1 MFNTKKY
8 NKVKISK
15 YRIRLFYNFFFL
27 FVAFAV
33 IIGFFQ
39 YSREKQYKI
48 NKLENKLQTY
58 IDLINNY
65 LEVNEQGQNKISF
78 LDSLILIFPENDLR
92 ITIINKEGKVLFDSY
107 VDRYNK
113 MENHLNRQEIIE
125 AEKNGMGKS
134 IRFSTTTN
142 IEYFYYAS
150 AFDEYYIRA
159 ALPYDVKVENY
170 LKANTYFI
178 YIILLIFIIFSIIII
193 YMSDKLGKT
202 ISTLQEFA
210 QQAALDKDIDIET
223 EFPENELGFIGNKIV
238 EVYNRLQKTK
248 KELSAE
254 REKLFRHLQ
263 ISREGIAIF
272 TKEKTLLLAN
282 NHFIQ
287 YLNIISDQTAVS
299 PDSFTVKELQP
310 VYDFIDKNI
319 EKKHKNTDFSS
330 SVFTIN
336 KNGKFYEIQ
345 AIVFKDKSFEISIND
360 VTRFEKEKQLKQ
372 QMTSNISHELKTPV
386 SSILGYLETILTNEM
401 EEDKKRFF
409 LERSYI
415 QTQRLADLIQDI
427 SLLNKIEEASGLFSM
442 EDTDIKELVCLA
454 IDDLRTNIA
463 EKRISVNN
471 SIPDNKIIKANKS
484 ILYSVWRNLIENT
497 VKYAGENISINI
509 KLYHEDDKFLYFS
522 YSDTGVG
529 IPEKHLHRIFER
541 FYRIDSGRARK
552 TGGTGLGLA
561 IVKNGIIFHKG
572 DISVKLPDI
581 GGIEFI
587 FTISKKN

>member
-1 MFNTKKY
+1 M
-8 NKVKISK
+8 KISK

-27 FVAFAV
+27 FVAFAL

-39 YSREKQYKI
+39 YSREKQYKV
-48 NKLENKLQTY
+48 NKLENKLHIY
-58 IDLINNY
+58 INQINNY
-65 LEVNEQGQNKISF
+65 LEINKNNYSY
-78 LDSLILIFPENDLR
+78 LDSLILVFSEKDLR
-92 ITIINKEGKVLFDSY
+92 ITVVNRKGKVLFDSY
-107 VDRYNK
+107 VDSYNT
-113 MENHLNRQEIIE
+113 MENHLNRKEIVE
-125 AEKNGMGKS
+125 AEKSGSGKS
-134 IRFSTTTN
+134 IRLSATTN
-142 IEYFYYAS
+142 IEYFYYAE
-150 AFDEYYIRA
+150 AFSNYYIRA

-178 YIILLIFIIFSIIII
+178 YVILLIFIIFSIMII

-210 QQAALDKDIDIET
+210 QHAALDKEIDIKT
-223 EFPENELGFIGNKIV
+223 KFPKNELGFIGNKIV
-238 EVYNRLQKTK
+238 EVYNKLQKTK

-299 PDSFTVKELQP
+299 PDSFSVKELQP

-319 EKKHKNTDFSS
+319 DKKHKTNNFSS
-330 SVFTIN
+330 SIFTIN

-401 EEDKKRFF
+401 DDDKKRFF

-415 QTQRLADLIQDI
+415 QTQRLANLIQDI
-427 SLLNKIEEASGLFSM
+427 SLLNKIEEASGLFNM
-442 EDTDIKELVCLA
+442 ENTDIKKPVCLA
-454 IDDLRTNIA
+454 IDDLHSEL
-463 EKRISVNN
+463 EKKNISVNN
-471 SIPDNKIIKANKS
+471 KIPDNKIIKANKS

-509 KLYHEDDKFLYFS
+509 KLYHEDVKFLYFS
-522 YSDTGVG
+522 YSDTGIG
-529 IPEKHLHRIFER
+529 IPEEHLHRIFER
-541 FYRIDSGRARK
+541 FYRIDSGRARI

-572 DISVKLPDI
+572 DISVKIPDM

-587 FTISKKN
+587 FTISKEN

>member
-1 MFNTKKY
+1 
-8 NKVKISK
+8 
-15 YRIRLFYNFFFL
+15 
-27 FVAFAV
+27 VAFAL

-39 YSREKQYKI
+39 YSREKQYKV
-48 NKLENKLQTY
+48 NKLENKLHIY
-58 IDLINNY
+58 INQINNY
-65 LEVNEQGQNKISF
+65 LEINKNNYSY
-78 LDSLILIFPENDLR
+78 LDSLILVFSEKDLR
-92 ITIINKEGKVLFDSY
+92 ITVVNRKGKVLFDSY
-107 VDRYNK
+107 VDSYNT
-113 MENHLNRQEIIE
+113 MENHLNRKEIVE
-125 AEKNGMGKS
+125 AEKSGSGKS
-134 IRFSTTTN
+134 IRLSATTN
-142 IEYFYYAS
+142 IEYFYYAE
-150 AFDEYYIRA
+150 AFSNYYIRA

-178 YIILLIFIIFSIIII
+178 YVILLIFIIFSIMII

-210 QQAALDKDIDIET
+210 QHAALDKEIDIKT
-223 EFPENELGFIGNKIV
+223 KFPKNELGFIGNKIV
-238 EVYNRLQKTK
+238 EVYNKLQKTK

-299 PDSFTVKELQP
+299 PDSFSVKELQP

-319 EKKHKNTDFSS
+319 DKKHKTNNFSS
-330 SVFTIN
+330 SIFTIN

-401 EEDKKRFF
+401 DDDKKRFF

-415 QTQRLADLIQDI
+415 QTQRLANLIQDI
-427 SLLNKIEEASGLFSM
+427 SLLNKIEEASGLFNM
-442 EDTDIKELVCLA
+442 ENTDIKKPVCLA
-454 IDDLRTNIA
+454 IDDLHSEL
-463 EKRISVNN
+463 EKKNISVNN
-471 SIPDNKIIKANKS
+471 KIPDNKIIKANKS

-509 KLYHEDDKFLYFS
+509 KLYHEDVKFLYFS
-522 YSDTGVG
+522 YSDTGIG
-529 IPEKHLHRIFER
+529 IPEEHLHRIFER
-541 FYRIDSGRARK
+541 FYRIDSGRARI

-572 DISVKLPDI
+572 DISVKIPDM

-587 FTISKKN
+587 FTISKEN

>member
-1 MFNTKKY
+1 M
-8 NKVKISK
+8 KISK

-27 FVAFAV
+27 FVAFAL

-39 YSREKQYKI
+39 YSREKQYKV
-48 NKLENKLQTY
+48 NKLENKLHIY
-58 IDLINNY
+58 INQINNY
-65 LEVNEQGQNKISF
+65 LEINKNNYSY
-78 LDSLILIFPENDLR
+78 LDSLILVFSEKDLR
-92 ITIINKEGKVLFDSY
+92 ITVVNRKGKVLFDSY
-107 VDRYNK
+107 VDSYNT
-113 MENHLNRQEIIE
+113 MENHLNRKEIVE
-125 AEKNGMGKS
+125 AEKSGSGKS
-134 IRFSTTTN
+134 IRLSATTN
-142 IEYFYYAS
+142 IEYFYYAE
-150 AFDEYYIRA
+150 AFSNYYIRA

-178 YIILLIFIIFSIIII
+178 YVILLIFIIFSIMII

-210 QQAALDKDIDIET
+210 QHAALDKEIDIKT
-223 EFPENELGFIGNKIV
+223 KFPKNELGFIGNKIV

-299 PDSFTVKELQP
+299 PDSFSVKELQP

-319 EKKHKNTDFSS
+319 DKKHKTNNFSS
-330 SVFTIN
+330 SIFTIN

-401 EEDKKRFF
+401 DDDKKRFF

-442 EDTDIKELVCLA
+442 EDTNVKEPVCLA
-454 IDDLRTNIA
+454 IDDLHSEL
-463 EKRISVNN
+463 EKKNISVNN
-471 SIPDNKIIKANKS
+471 KIPDNKVIKANKS
-484 ILYSVWRNLIENT
+484 ILYSIWRNLIENT
-497 VKYAGENISINI
+497 VKYAGENICINI
-509 KLYHEDDKFLYFS
+509 KLYHEDVKFLYFS
-522 YSDTGVG
+522 YSDTGIG
-529 IPEKHLHRIFER
+529 IPEEHLHRIFER
-541 FYRIDSGRARK
+541 FYRIDSGRARI

-572 DISVKLPDI
+572 DISVKIPDM

-587 FTISKKN
+587 FTISKEN

>member
-1 MFNTKKY
+1 
-8 NKVKISK
+8 
-15 YRIRLFYNFFFL
+15 
-27 FVAFAV
+27 VAFAL

-39 YSREKQYKI
+39 YSREKQYKV
-48 NKLENKLQTY
+48 NKLENKLHIY
-58 IDLINNY
+58 INQINNY
-65 LEVNEQGQNKISF
+65 LEINKNNYSY
-78 LDSLILIFPENDLR
+78 LDSLILVFSEKDLR
-92 ITIINKEGKVLFDSY
+92 ITVVNRKGKVLFDSY
-107 VDRYNK
+107 VDSYNT
-113 MENHLNRQEIIE
+113 MENHLNRKEIVE
-125 AEKNGMGKS
+125 AEKSGSGKS
-134 IRFSTTTN
+134 IRLSATTN
-142 IEYFYYAS
+142 IEYFYYAE
-150 AFDEYYIRA
+150 AFSNYYIRA

-178 YIILLIFIIFSIIII
+178 YVILLIFIIFSIMII

-210 QQAALDKDIDIET
+210 QHAALDKEIDIKT
-223 EFPENELGFIGNKIV
+223 KFPKNELGFIGNKIV

-299 PDSFTVKELQP
+299 PDSFSVKELQP

-319 EKKHKNTDFSS
+319 DKKHKTNNFSS
-330 SVFTIN
+330 SIFTIN

-401 EEDKKRFF
+401 DDDKKRFF

-442 EDTDIKELVCLA
+442 EDTNVKEPVCLA
-454 IDDLRTNIA
+454 IDDLHSEL
-463 EKRISVNN
+463 EKKNISVNN
-471 SIPDNKIIKANKS
+471 KIPDNKVIKANKS
-484 ILYSVWRNLIENT
+484 ILYSIWRNLIENT
-497 VKYAGENISINI
+497 VKYAGENICINI
-509 KLYHEDDKFLYFS
+509 KLYHEDVKFLYFS
-522 YSDTGVG
+522 YSDTGIG
-529 IPEKHLHRIFER
+529 IPEEHLHRIFER
-541 FYRIDSGRARK
+541 FYRIDSGRARI

-572 DISVKLPDI
+572 DISVKIPDM

-587 FTISKKN
+587 FTISKEN

>member
-1 MFNTKKY
+1 M
-8 NKVKISK
+8 
-15 YRIRLFYNFFFL
+15 
-27 FVAFAV
+27 AFAL

-39 YSREKQYKI
+39 YSREKQYKV
-48 NKLENKLQTY
+48 NKLENKLHIY
-58 IDLINNY
+58 INQINNY
-65 LEVNEQGQNKISF
+65 LEINKNNYSY
-78 LDSLILIFPENDLR
+78 LDSLILVFSEKDLR
-92 ITIINKEGKVLFDSY
+92 ITVVNRKGKVLFDSY
-107 VDRYNK
+107 VDSYNT
-113 MENHLNRQEIIE
+113 MENHLNRKEIVE
-125 AEKNGMGKS
+125 AEKSGSGKS
-134 IRFSTTTN
+134 IRLSATTN
-142 IEYFYYAS
+142 IEYFYYAE
-150 AFDEYYIRA
+150 AFSNYYIRA

-178 YIILLIFIIFSIIII
+178 YVILLIFIIFSIMII

-210 QQAALDKDIDIET
+210 QHAALDKEIDIKT
-223 EFPENELGFIGNKIV
+223 KFPKNELGFIGNKIV
-238 EVYNRLQKTK
+238 EVYNKLQKTK

-299 PDSFTVKELQP
+299 PDSFSVKELQP

-319 EKKHKNTDFSS
+319 DKKHKTNNFSS
-330 SVFTIN
+330 SIFTIN

-401 EEDKKRFF
+401 DDDKKRFF

-415 QTQRLADLIQDI
+415 QTQRLANLIQDI
-427 SLLNKIEEASGLFSM
+427 SLLNKIEEASGLFNM
-442 EDTDIKELVCLA
+442 ENTDIKKPVCLA
-454 IDDLRTNIA
+454 IDDLHSEL
-463 EKRISVNN
+463 EKKNISVNN
-471 SIPDNKIIKANKS
+471 KIPDNKIIKANKS

-509 KLYHEDDKFLYFS
+509 KLYHEDVKFLYFS
-522 YSDTGVG
+522 YSDTGIG
-529 IPEKHLHRIFER
+529 IPEEHLHRIFER
-541 FYRIDSGRARK
+541 FYRIDSGRARI

-572 DISVKLPDI
+572 DISVKIPDM

-587 FTISKKN
+587 FTISKEN